1 MKCASCLTE
10 ARDMAQCSICM
21 KCFDFN
27 CAGITESGF
36 RKLGDRKI
44 TWKCPNCKSGSSLR
58 PTTTG
63 SPSIQV
69 LQNPD
74 SEMIMTEIRKLSQQ
88 ITALST
94 LAQDIKSIKE
104 DIQQL
109 KNSVEYAHRRSV
121 NMNHRRS
128 VMNQRIAD
136 LEDFIKQKDQADRL
150 NNAEVKGIPFKE
162 SENLFDVVSKL
173 GAAIGCNVA
182 KTEIN
187 YVVRV
192 PTRID
197 PKKKNIIISF
207 NNRYH
212 KENFVACS
220 RSHKNLSIADIGFD
234 SDSKIFINDHLT
246 LENKK
251 LLNKAKQIARDHGYS
266 YIWVKNCKIFLRKD
280 QTSPIKYVKS
290 ELDLKKL

>member
-1 MKCASCLTE
+1 MK
-10 ARDMAQCSICM
+10 
-21 KCFDFN
+21 N
-27 CAGITESGF
+27 YGF

-109 KNSVEYAHRRSV
+109 KNSVEYAHESSKICDGKISDLEQRMSV
-121 NMNHRRS
+121 IESTQENVTS
-128 VMNQRIAD
+128 QNQRIAD

-173 GAAIGCNVA
+173 
-182 KTEIN
+182 
-187 YVVRV
+187 
-192 PTRID
+192 
-197 PKKKNIIISF
+197 
-207 NNRYH
+207 
-212 KENFVACS
+212 
-220 RSHKNLSIADIGFD
+220 ADIGFD

>member
-44 TWKCPNCKSGSSLR
+44 TWKCPQLQEWLFLETNYYWKSF
-58 PTTTG
+58 
-63 SPSIQV
+63 
-69 LQNPD
+69 N
-74 SEMIMTEIRKLSQQ
+74 
-88 ITALST
+88 TALST

-109 KNSVEYAHRRSV
+109 KNSVEYAHESSKICDGKISDLEQRMSV
-121 NMNHRRS
+121 IESTQENVTS
-128 VMNQRIAD
+128 QNQRIAD

-220 RSHKNLSIADIGFD
+220 RSHKNLSIADIG
-234 SDSKIFINDHLT
+234 
-246 LENKK
+246 
-251 LLNKAKQIARDHGYS
+251 
-266 YIWVKNCKIFLRKD
+266 KD

>member
-109 KNSVEYAHRRSV
+109 KNSVEYAHESSKICDGKISDLEQRMSV
-121 NMNHRRS
+121 IESTQENVTS
-128 VMNQRIAD
+128 QNQRIAD

-220 RSHKNLSIADIGFD
+220 RSHKNLSIADIGPDFT
-234 SDSKIFINDHLT
+234 N
-246 LENKK
+246 
-251 LLNKAKQIARDHGYS
+251 
-266 YIWVKNCKIFLRKD
+266 
-280 QTSPIKYVKS
+280 KYVKS

>member
-1 MKCASCLTE
+1 MV
-10 ARDMAQCSICM
+10 
-21 KCFDFN
+21 FN
-27 CAGITESGF
+27 WIIYLPCGLGAAPAGGLVGI
-36 RKLGDRKI
+36 
-44 TWKCPNCKSGSSLR
+44 
-58 PTTTG
+58 
-63 SPSIQV
+63 
-69 LQNPD
+69 
-74 SEMIMTEIRKLSQQ
+74 
-88 ITALST
+88 ALST

-109 KNSVEYAHRRSV
+109 KNSVEYAHESSKICDGKISDLEQRMSV
-121 NMNHRRS
+121 IESTQENVTS
-128 VMNQRIAD
+128 QNQRIAD